1 MITIYNAPGSRSLRV
16 VWMCEEMGLPYET
29 RTDSILR
36 PSAEFRRIHPGVT
49 FPVMID
55 GDLVL
60 TESIAIIQYL
70 GDRYGPTP
78 LVKQPGEPGYA
89 LYLEY
94 LVFGEASLAAFMTPL
109 VATKFRAPAAQKDNF
124 TVGMLKQMAA
134 QRFESIER
142 RLAASPYMAGES
154 FTAADI
160 SVGYACSFAIGMEVC
175 PLGERTAAYWAKLQ
189 ERPAFQRAYAVGR
202 QPAA

>member
-1 MITIYNAPGSRSLRV
+1 MITIFNAPGSRSLRV
-16 VWMCEEMGLPYET
+16 VWMCEEMGLPYEAK
-29 RTDSILR
+29 TDSIFR
-36 PSAEFRRIHPGVT
+36 PSDEFKRVHPGVT
-49 FPVMID
+49 FPAMVD

-78 LVKQPGEPGYA
+78 LIKQPGDAEYP

-94 LVFGEASLAAFMTPL
+94 LIFGEASLTAFMTPL
-109 VATKFRAPAAQKDNF
+109 VPTKFMAPPDQKENF
-124 TVGMLKQMAA
+124 TAGILKSNSAK
-134 QRFESIER
+134 RFEAVER
-142 RLAASPYMAGES
+142 RLAVSPYLAGDT

-160 SVGYACSFAIGMEVC
+160 SVGYACSMALGMEVC
-175 PLGERTAAYWAKLQ
+175 PLPERTAAYWARLQ
-189 ERPAFQRAYAVGR
+189 ERPAFKRAYSVGR

>member
-29 RTDSILR
+29 KTDSIIQ

-60 TESIAIIQYL
+60 TESIAIMQYL

-78 LVKQPGEPGYA
+78 LVRSPGDPDYA
-89 LYLEY
+89 QYLEY

-109 VATKFRAPAAQKDNF
+109 VATKFRAPADQKENF

-134 QRFESIER
+134 QRFGSVER
-142 RLAASPYMAGES
+142 RLESSPYMAGNA

-160 SVGYACSFAIGMEVC
+160 SVGYACSFAIGMDVC
-175 PLGERTAAYWAKLQ
+175 PLGERTAAYWARLQ
-189 ERPAFQRAYAVGR
+189 ERDAFKRAYAVGR
-202 QPAA
+202 QPA